1 MKRFQQLEQ
10 VQGKLEAMDETM
22 QNSIDDAWENF
33 QKTIDKNEKQEIS
46 NYMDNI
52 REQRKELNA
61 AIKSNRSKLICLN
74 KDGEQ
79 IAEIY
84 EGDLMLKSKIVWK
97 KDLIALGKFLTLMLE
112 EVQDA

>member
-79 IAEIY
+79 LAEIY
-84 EGDLMLKSKIVWK
+84 DGDLMLKSKIVWGD
-97 KDLIALGKFLTLMLE
+97 DLQAISNFLKIMME
-112 EVQDA
+112 EV